1 MMNLNV
7 YFYPSATILD
17 PTELTDLLDDNVKLT
32 LSEEIPDPAEYHV
45 LINAFPQR
53 EQLAAS
59 PNLHTLITPFA
70 GMMPVTLELMR
81 EFPQVRLHNLPYN
94 SVPTAETALA
104 LVLGCSK
111 FVALADRNLR
121 KNDWTIRYS
130 DRPQILLHGKT
141 VMILGYGRSGRHLAP
156 IFHAM
161 GMNVLGV
168 RARVQPEDQDDP
180 YATVYSTDDL
190 HDLLPQVN
198 VVVTTLPDTSET
210 RGILGQR
217 EFDLLPDDA
226 IVVNVGRGPVL
237 DEEALYNALKNGQLA
252 GAGIDV
258 WYNYPRAVEE
268 RTSTAPSRFPFHELD
283 NVIMSPHHAGWLG
296 TVDGGRM
303 PMLAD
308 MINAAARGEE
318 MPNQVNI
325 ERGY

>member
-1 MMNLNV
+1 MNLNV
-7 YFYPSATILD
+7 FLVRSATILE
-17 PTELTDLLDDNVKLT
+17 PTELYDHIDENVTLT
-32 LSEEIPDPAEYHV
+32 ISDEIPDPAEYHV
-45 LINAFPQR
+45 LINAFAQR

-59 PNLHTLITPFA
+59 PNLHSLITPYA
-70 GMMPVTLELMR
+70 GIMPPTLALMR
-81 EFPQVRLHNLPYN
+81 DFPQVGLYNLPYN
-94 SVPTAETALA
+94 SIPTAETALA

-121 KNDWTIRYS
+121 QNDWTIRYS
-130 DRPQILLHGKT
+130 DTPQILLHCKT

-168 RARVQPEDQDDP
+168 RARVQPADREDP
-180 YATVYSTDDL
+180 HATIHPMTEL
-190 HDLLPQVN
+190 HDLLPQAN
-198 VVVTTLPDTSET
+198 VVVTTLPDTAET
-210 RGILGQR
+210 RGILGEA

-226 IVVNVGRGPVL
+226 IVVNVGRGSVI
-237 DEEALYNALKNGQLA
+237 DEEALYNALKSGKLA

-258 WYNYPRAVEE
+258 WYNYPRKPEQ
-268 RTSTAPSRFPFHELD
+268 RTTTAPSLFPFHELD

-303 PMLAD
+303 PMLAK

-318 MPNQVNI
+318 MPNRVDVA
-325 ERGY
+325 RGY